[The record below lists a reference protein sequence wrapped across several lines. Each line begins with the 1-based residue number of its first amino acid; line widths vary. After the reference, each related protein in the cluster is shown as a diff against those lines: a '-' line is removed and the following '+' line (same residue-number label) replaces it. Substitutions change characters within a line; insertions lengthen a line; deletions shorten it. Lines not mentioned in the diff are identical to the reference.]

1 MPKDITK
8 LLENKREPFLKKVRC
23 SMRYYV
29 IMCTPPFLLGGEG
42 GGLNLLADFQKEG
55 SLTGPK
61 FLEGVAGKEGVTFFR
76 GEGAIF

>member
-29 IMCTPPFLLGGEG
+29 IMCTPPLSARG
-42 GGLNLLADFQKEG
+42 GGGRVEPPSRFSK
-55 SLTGPK
+55 
-61 FLEGVAGKEGVTFFR
+61 R
-76 GEGAIF
+76 GEFDRT